1 MKTPYLTKEKFE
13 SLSNTTIDEKEFQ
26 DLLLLAEQK
35 INKISFNRIV
45 GIGFENLTDF
55 QKEKV
60 EKAIV
65 YQIQYF
71 QINGIEESNN
81 LSSYS
86 VLDISVNVDKNN
98 QTEAEKLNMSS
109 FAYDCMQETG
119 LCSRNFR
126 WH

>member
-13 SLSNTTIDEKEFQ
+13 SLTNTAIDEKEFQ
-26 DLLLLAEQK
+26 ELLLLAEQK
-35 INKISFNRIV
+35 INKVSFNRII

-60 EKAIV
+60 EQAIT
-65 YQIQYF
+65 YQIRYF
-71 QINGIEESNN
+71 QINGTDESSN

-109 FAYDCMQETG
+109 IAYDYMQETG
-119 LCSRNFR
+119 LCTRNFR

>member
-1 MKTPYLTKEKFE
+1 MKTPYLTKKEFE
-13 SLSNTTIDEKEFQ
+13 SLTNTTIDEQEFQ
-26 DLLLLAEQK
+26 KLLPLAEQK
-35 INKISFNRIV
+35 INKVSFNRIV
-45 GIGFENLTDF
+45 GKGFENLTDF
-55 QKEKV
+55 QKEKIKEAV
-60 EKAIV
+60 T

-71 QINGIEESNN
+71 QVNGIEENNN

-98 QTEAEKLNMSS
+98 QTEAEKLYMSS

-119 LCSRNFR
+119 LCTRNFR